1 MGIAFIESLRGIAT
15 TGEVGGHTVVLT
27 HPMQPHVGGQG
38 DTAVARHHRGHRLG
52 LLLKIDMMRWLAE
65 VEPQLK
71 IIETWNNVDNSF
83 MINVN
88 EALGYR
94 LSRIFNMYELHLDSP
109 SSQ

>member
-1 MGIAFIESLRGIAT
+1 
-15 TGEVGGHTVVLT
+15 VVLT
-27 HPMQPHVGGQG
+27 HLLQPHVGGQG
-38 DTAVARHHRGHRLG
+38 DTAVSSHHRGHRLG

-65 VEPQLK
+65 VEPRLE

-94 LSRIFNMYELHLDSP
+94 LSRIFNMYELQL
-109 SSQ
+109 